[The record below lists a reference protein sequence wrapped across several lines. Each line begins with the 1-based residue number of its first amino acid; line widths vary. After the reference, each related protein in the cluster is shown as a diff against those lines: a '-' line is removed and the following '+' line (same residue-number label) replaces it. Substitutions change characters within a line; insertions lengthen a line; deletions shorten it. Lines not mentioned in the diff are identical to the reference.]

1 MALTD
6 QRAHEPGG
14 PGPEVEPVTDRP
26 ADPRIRAVVLVAG
39 TITVVM
45 WMIAMTW
52 GWQLDETLTA
62 WVTGDGFGDAVS
74 RAQEYQGQS
83 PLFFAGLWIWRQIV
97 GGGEFWL
104 RVPSAIAVVAGAW
117 HVLQLGRAWDRDATG
132 WIAAGMFLTT
142 VNVATR
148 ATTARPYAFLV
159 LLAVWSMRL
168 LWRWVRT
175 GEQRPAYGW
184 AVSAAAM
191 LYLSPF
197 AAVVLVV
204 HAGVLL
210 AHRREV
216 WSIAVRAVP
225 LAALLTIPL
234 LPQLASLAGRASTL
248 VTSTQPSPGQA
259 LIDVVP
265 LGALLVVGAALVLRR
280 RDDPWPREP
289 ALIAAAWAVVPPV
302 LLLVAGIVTGDAL
315 WVSRYWVAATPG
327 LALLAGM
334 AIARVGSPVGRVPRS
349 VILTAVLM
357 LQGLLAM
364 YASRADHQQSWREA
378 IEWARSEVAD
388 EEALTLVNS
397 GLVEALDPDEVADP
411 DSFAYLSAPAHVYGL
426 ADPIRPLPLGRAS
439 TAEAF
444 LAEMDLDAATIVLVA
459 PPELGIWPDY
469 DRLVAERLEPEGYVA
484 TDPEPPLDDMVVRV
498 FRKPAG

>member
-1 MALTD
+1 
-6 QRAHEPGG
+6 
-14 PGPEVEPVTDRP
+14 
-26 ADPRIRAVVLVAG
+26 
-39 TITVVM
+39 M

-62 WVTGDGFGDAVS
+62 WVTGDGLGDAVG

-83 PLFFAGLWIWRQIV
+83 PLYFAGLWVWRQIV
-97 GGGEFWL
+97 GDSEFWL
-104 RVPSAIAVVAGAW
+104 RVPSAVAVIVGAW

-132 WIAAGMFLTT
+132 WIAAGMFMTT

-168 LWRWVRT
+168 LWRWVQT
-175 GEQRPAYGW
+175 GERRPAYGW
-184 AVSAAAM
+184 AVSAVAM

-204 HAGVLL
+204 HAGVLV
-210 AHRREV
+210 AHRR
-216 WSIAVRAVP
+216 AVMHTALRVVP
-225 LAALLTIPL
+225 LAAVLTLPL

-265 LGALLVVGAALVLRR
+265 LGALLVVGAAIVLRR
-280 RDDPWPREP
+280 KDDPWPREP
-289 ALIAAAWAVVPPV
+289 AVIAAAWAFVPP
-302 LLLVAGIVTGDAL
+302 LLLLAAGVVTGDAL
-315 WVSRYWVAATPG
+315 WVSRYWVASTPG

-334 AIARVGSPVGRVPRS
+334 AIVRVGSPAGQLPRT

-364 YASRADHQQSWREA
+364 FASRSDHQQSWREA
-378 IEWARSEVAD
+378 TEWARSEAAG
-388 EEALTLVNS
+388 EKALTLVSS

-411 DSFAYLSAPAHVYGL
+411 GSFAYLSAPAHVYGL

-444 LAEMDLDAATIVLVA
+444 LEQMDLDATTIVLIA

-469 DRLVAERLEPEGYVA
+469 ETLVAERLEPEGYVA
-484 TDPEPPLDDMVVRV
+484 TDPVPPLDDMVVRV

>member
-1 MALTD
+1 VALID
-6 QRAHEPGG
+6 QRAPEPAG
-14 PGPEVEPVTDRP
+14 PGPAVEPVADRR
-26 ADPRIRAVVLVAG
+26 ADPRLRGLVLGAGAIAVA
-39 TITVVM
+39 M
-45 WMIAMTW
+45 WMVAMTW

-83 PLFFAGLWIWRQIV
+83 PLSFAGLWFWRQIV
-97 GGGEFWL
+97 GDSEFWL
-104 RVPSAIAVVAGAW
+104 RVPSAIAVIAGAW

-142 VNVATR
+142 VNIATR

-184 AVSAAAM
+184 AVSTAAM

-210 AHRREV
+210 AHRRTV
-216 WSIAVRAVP
+216 WSTAARAVP
-225 LAALLTIPL
+225 LAVLLAVPL

-289 ALIAAAWAVVPPV
+289 ALIAGAWAFVPP
-302 LLLVAGIVTGDAL
+302 LLLLIAGVVTGDAL

-334 AIARVGSPVGRVPRS
+334 AIARVESPAGRVPRS

-364 YASRADHQQSWREA
+364 FASRADHQQSWREA
-378 IEWARSEVAD
+378 IEWARSEVVD
-388 EEALTLVNS
+388 EEALTLISS

-426 ADPIRPLPLGRAS
+426 AEPIRPLPLGRAS

-469 DRLVAERLEPEGYVA
+469 DRLVAERLELEGYVA
-484 TDPEPPLDDMVVRV
+484 TDPDPPLDDMVVRV